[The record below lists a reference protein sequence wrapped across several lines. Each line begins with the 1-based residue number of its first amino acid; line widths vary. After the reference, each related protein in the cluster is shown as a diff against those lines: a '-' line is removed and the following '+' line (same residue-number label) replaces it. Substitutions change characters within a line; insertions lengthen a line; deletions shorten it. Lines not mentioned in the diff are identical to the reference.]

1 MYSRPVAEDA
11 WYQTLR
17 ARWQPPRVR
26 LLLIAESPPDDGG
39 EVSARRFFY
48 TDRMSGSDNL
58 FRGVVDALYDSGK
71 LTKGDS
77 KEPWLERLR
86 ADGVYLIDLA
96 DRPVNA
102 LKTGARRQVLRE
114 NVVACVEH
122 ATRLDP
128 DGVLVCHS
136 PTHALLDGP
145 LRAAGL
151 PLLHDVPIPFPLGNK
166 RAEFVTKVR
175 DALGGAVTDLR
186 KP

>member
-1 MYSRPVAEDA
+1 MAEDA

-17 ARWQPPRVR
+17 ARWQPRRVH

-39 EVSARRFFY
+39 EVSDRRFFY
-48 TDRMSGSDNL
+48 SDRVSGSDNL
-58 FRGVVDALYDSGK
+58 FRGVVDALYASGK
-71 LTKGDS
+71 LTKGES

-102 LKTGARRQVLRE
+102 LKASARRQVLRE
-114 NVVACVEH
+114 NVAGCLEH

-136 PTHALLDGP
+136 PSYSLLDGP

-166 RAEFVTKVR
+166 RAEFVVKVR
-175 DALGGAVTDLR
+175 GALAAGFSDLR
-186 KP
+186 TP